1 MLSVLLFLWSES
13 SGPADKKAA
22 HFVFRPEDLTR
33 IAHAIRANLRMPHRL
48 IAITDYP
55 RDLFP
60 SDVEYLPLVDHF
72 GELRRLG
79 GCWLRLKCFAPGM
92 EELIGH
98 RVAWI
103 DLDSVVTGQL
113 DPLFDRPEPM
123 VLYRSDSIIG
133 QRWNGSVILFSPAE
147 NRDIWT
153 EFDPDTSPAFVRA
166 LRGGFKNGPRG
177 TDQAWLHHM
186 RGPGTPHW
194 SVTDGIVHWGKG
206 GAYRAR
212 PEFARIVTFPG
223 LTKPDSYKVR
233 RRSPWIKSYWPM
245 AGDFADGELPAIVP
259 WPVTPSIEPP
269 PPGRFKSMLKQRQ
282 EARDARR
289 RMLNVRTVG

>member
-1 MLSVLLFLWSES
+1 MLSVLLFLWSPA
-13 SGPADKKAA
+13 SGPRDKKHD
-22 HFVFRPEDLTR
+22 HFQFRPEDLTR

-60 SDVEYLPLVDHF
+60 SDIEYLPLVERF

-98 RVAWI
+98 RCAWI
-103 DLDSVVTGQL
+103 DLDSIICGQL

-123 VLYRSDSIIG
+123 VLYRSRSIPG

-147 NRDIWT
+147 SRDIWT
-153 EFDPDTSPAFVRA
+153 EFDPDTSPTFVRE
-166 LRGGFKNGPRG
+166 LRGGLKNGPRG

-186 RGPGTPHW
+186 RGEDTPSW
-194 SVTDGIVHWGKG
+194 SSTDGILHWGKH
-206 GAYRAR
+206 ASRVM
-212 PEFARIVTFPG
+212 PEHARILTFPG
-223 LTKPDSYKVR
+223 LEKPDSEKVR
-233 RRSPWIKSYWPM
+233 RRSPWIKAYWPM
-245 AGDFADGELPAIVP
+245 AGDFADGELPEIVP
-259 WPVTPSIEPP
+259 WPVTPSVEPP
-269 PPGRFKSMLKQRQ
+269 RPGRFKSLLRQRQ

-289 RMLNVRTVG
+289 RMQDVRTVG

>member
-22 HFVFRPEDLTR
+22 HFVFRPE
-33 IAHAIRANLRMPHRL
+33 LRMPHRL

-60 SDVEYLPLVDHF
+60 SDIEYLPLVERF

-98 RVAWI
+98 RCAWI
-103 DLDSVVTGQL
+103 DLDSIVCGTL

-123 VLYRSDSIIG
+123 VLFRSGSIPG
-133 QRWNGSVILFSPAE
+133 QNWNGSVILFSPAE

-153 EFDPDTSPAFVRA
+153 EFDPDTSPAFVRE
-166 LRGGFKNGPRG
+166 LRGGLKNGPRG

-186 RGPGTPHW
+186 RGPDTPHW
-194 SVTDGIVHWGKG
+194 SATDGILHWGRH
-206 GAYRAR
+206 ASRTL
-212 PEFARIVTFPG
+212 PEHARILTFPG
-223 LTKPDSYKVR
+223 LEKPDSDKVR
-233 RRSPWIKSYWPM
+233 RRSPWIKAYWPM
-245 AGDFADGELPAIVP
+245 AGDFADGELPDIVP
-259 WPVTPSIEPP
+259 WPVTPSVEPP
-269 PPGRFKSMLKQRQ
+269 RLGRFKSLLKQRQ

-289 RMLNVRTVG
+289 RMLDVRTVG